1 MSDIYRT
8 FYAMK
13 NRLGGTKI
21 TPRDKLLAH
30 RLHICPGNVY
40 HNHPRRGILFNQRI
54 QFGHPCYVMYW
65 RAHPQEYKET
75 QLNLRHNR
83 RFKV

>member
-1 MSDIYRT
+1 MSDFYRT

-13 NRLGGTKI
+13 RRRGGEHLTV
-21 TPRDKLLAH
+21 RSKLLAH

-40 HNHPRRGILFNQRI
+40 HNHPRREILFDHRVQY
-54 QFGHPCYVMYW
+54 GHACYVMYW

-75 QLNLRHNR
+75 LQNCRLGNSV
-83 RFKV
+83 KV